1 MSSNL
6 SLRLSQTEKAADMK
20 KTVLDYINLQIEFNK
35 RMEETWTKLVPQLEG
50 VSVEGGG
57 EGGEGGGDD
66 RVRSTSE
73 LKGGK
78 GGDGLV
84 GV

>member
-1 MSSNL
+1 
-6 SLRLSQTEKAADMK
+6 MK

-35 RMEETWTKLVPQLEG
+35 RMEETWTKLVPKLEG
-50 VSVEGGG
+50 VSVEGVGVG
-57 EGGEGGGDD
+57 IEEGGEE

-73 LKGGK
+73 LKGG
-78 GGDGLV
+78 GQGAGDGLV